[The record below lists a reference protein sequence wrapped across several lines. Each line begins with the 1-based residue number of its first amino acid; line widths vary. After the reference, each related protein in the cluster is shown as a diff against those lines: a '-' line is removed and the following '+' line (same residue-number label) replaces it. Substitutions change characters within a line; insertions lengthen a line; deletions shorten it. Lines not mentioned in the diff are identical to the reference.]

1 MSEPALSELIFQK
14 GKLKILRELLDN
26 PGKDYSI
33 KSLSDDSGASYDL
46 TYRFSQN
53 LIDLGILSSKKVGN
67 SKILQLEENSPYTQK
82 LRELIKIDSEPL
94 RQEAKKYA
102 QEVEDK
108 ISGVKTVVLFG
119 SVAKG
124 TPKLD
129 SDIDILILVKKEVEE
144 KEQDANRIASKYERE
159 KNVTIVP
166 MVETVPEFE
175 KDLREETP
183 FSQEIKKEGIM
194 LTGGKVW

>member
-102 QEVEDK
+102 QEVEVK